1 MINKPTGVSKSNASV
16 IDHRLTNSF
25 FNSDCFTGIV
35 KTEVFHN
42 FPTFLISNEQILE
55 NTKNVNIHKR
65 IINEDCILCFTE
77 ILREVD
83 LTYVNSLSDPN
94 QANSYFLRMFTGIY
108 NPALL
113 ANK

>member
-1 MINKPTGVSKSNASV
+1 MFHWNIKN
-16 IDHRLTNSF
+16 DF
-25 FNSDCFTGIV
+25 SD
-35 KTEVFHN
+35 N

-65 IINEDCILCFTE
+65 IINEVCILYFVE

-83 LTYVNSLSDPN
+83 LTHVNSLSDPN

-108 NPALL
+108 NPALPS
-113 ANK
+113 NK